1 MLTKDKVL
9 SEIRRVAAENDGVAP
24 GKVRFLTSTGIRE
37 SDWSGRFWTTWS
49 AAVREAGLQPQ
60 RMNPRLQDDVVLD
73 AAAQI
78 VRKYGRF
85 PTAVEIR
92 FECKAGSGLP
102 SHNTFLRFGGLGGL
116 RTRLCE
122 FARERGQQ
130 DILAVLPSQTE
141 EVGVIGSE
149 QESIGDQALVEGFV
163 YLIKSGRH
171 FKIGKANSVESR
183 HRQLKIQLPQAAA
196 VVHRIRTDDPYG
208 IESYWH
214 RRFADKRLNGEWFAL
229 SVEDVK
235 LFKRRKF
242 M

>member
-1 MLTKDKVL
+1 MLYLTPQLRSSGNTVASRLLLKFVL
-9 SEIRRVAAENDGVAP
+9 NARRVPDFQV
-24 GKVRFLTSTGIRE
+24 
-37 SDWSGRFWTTWS
+37 TTRS
-49 AAVREAGLQPQ
+49 FA
-60 RMNPRLQDDVVLD
+60 
-73 AAAQI
+73 
-78 VRKYGRF
+78 
-85 PTAVEIR
+85 
-92 FECKAGSGLP
+92 S
-102 SHNTFLRFGGLGGL
+102 GGLGGL

-149 QESIGDQALVEGFV
+149 QEGIGDQALVEGFV

-183 HRQLKIQLPQAAA
+183 HRQLRIQLPQAAA

-229 SVEDVK
+229 SVENVK